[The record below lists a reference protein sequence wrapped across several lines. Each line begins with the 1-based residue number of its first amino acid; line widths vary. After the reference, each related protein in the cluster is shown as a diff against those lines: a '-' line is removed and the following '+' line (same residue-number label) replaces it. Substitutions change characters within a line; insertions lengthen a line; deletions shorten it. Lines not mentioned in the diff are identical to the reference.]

1 VRVRVR
7 VRVVLAPSPSP
18 TPTPSGLREGL
29 EDGAARVTTLAVLV
43 GYLARGKGSVRGRG
57 RGRGRRR
64 GRVNVR
70 VRVTIRLT
78 LPVTLP
84 LTLALPLA
92 LGDQDELVAGDRAI
106 AAAEDEL
113 DGVEDARGVVAL
125 ALGVG

>member
-1 VRVRVR
+1 MR

-57 RGRGRRR
+57 R